1 VGSVV
6 SLVFVPLCNPRPK
19 LSEVG
24 VIILSR
30 HFGVAQRHVQLW
42 LVAELLLFVFALVTL
57 LETVEVTT
65 AEIVSWLVLVSQK
78 ESDANEANVGQ

>member
-1 VGSVV
+1 MGSVL

-24 VIILSR
+24 AIILSR

-42 LVAELLLFVFALVTL
+42 PVAVFFAFVFALVTL

-65 AEIVSWLVLVSQK
+65 AEIVRWLVLVSQK
-78 ESDANEANVGQ
+78 ESDANEADVGQ